1 MTNPP
6 RRPAAPPSP
15 RELTITSAS
24 NPRLKGLLGLRRRRT
39 REETGQTLVEG
50 YEEIGLALSAGV
62 RPAAV
67 YVCEELFSPA
77 GRAGSQDIGH
87 QTDLLARLRDDR
99 VEVVHLSRSAFEK
112 VSYREGPDGLLAV
125 VDRVGVALDD
135 LRVQGPDHLVLLSQG
150 VEKPGNLGAM
160 LRTADAAGV
169 DAVIA
174 ADPVTDW
181 GNPNVVRAS
190 KGTVFAVPA
199 ASATTAEALAWLTAN
214 DVRLVV
220 TTPET
225 DLLHTDVDYTGRV
238 AIAVGSEKHGA
249 DRALLDA
256 ATHRVRIPMHG
267 KANSLNVAAS
277 AAIVL
282 YEAVRQRD
290 ARPLE

>member
-1 MTNPP
+1 MTNPTH
-6 RRPAAPPSP
+6 PA
-15 RELTITSAS
+15 RELTITSAA
-24 NPRLKGLLGLRRRRT
+24 NPRLKALLGLRRRRT
-39 REETGQTLVEG
+39 REETGHTLVEG
-50 YEEIGLALSAGV
+50 YEEIDLALGVGV
-62 RPAAV
+62 RPRTV
-67 YVCEELFSPA
+67 FVCQELFSPA

-87 QTDLLARLRDDR
+87 QDDLLARLRAER
-99 VEVVHLSRSAFEK
+99 VEVVHLSRGAFEK

-125 VDRVGVALDD
+125 VDRVGVALAD
-135 LRVQGPDHLVLLSQG
+135 LPVEGPSHLTLLSQG

-169 DAVIA
+169 DAVVA

-199 ASATTAEALAWLTAN
+199 ASATTAEVLDWLRAHEIS
-214 DVRLVV
+214 LVV

-225 DLLHTDVDYTGRV
+225 DLLHTDVDLTGRV

-256 ATHRVRIPMHG
+256 ATHRVRIPMSG
-267 KANSLNVAAS
+267 AANSLNVAAS

-282 YEAVRQRD
+282 YEAVRQRGI
-290 ARPLE
+290 R

>member
-1 MTNPP
+1 MSDLTHPTH
-6 RRPAAPPSP
+6 PS
-15 RELTITSAS
+15 RELTITSAA
-24 NPRLKGLLGLRRRRT
+24 NPRLKGLLALRRRRT

-62 RPAAV
+62 RPGTV
-67 YVCEELFSPA
+67 YVCEELFSPS

-87 QTDLLARLRDDR
+87 QTDLLTRLRDDR

-112 VSYREGPDGLLAV
+112 VSYREGPDGLIAV
-125 VDRVGVALDD
+125 VDRVGVTLAD
-135 LRVQGPDHLVLLSQG
+135 LRVDGPDHLSLISQG

-169 DAVIA
+169 DAVVA

-199 ASATTAEALAWLTAN
+199 ASATTAEALEWLAAN
-214 DVRLVV
+214 DIRLVV

-238 AIAVGSEKHGA
+238 AIAVGSEKHGV

-256 ATHRVRIPMHG
+256 ATHRVRIPMFG
-267 KANSLNVAAS
+267 LANSLNVSAS

-290 ARPLE
+290 AR

>member
-1 MTNPP
+1 MT
-6 RRPAAPPSP
+6 RP

-24 NPRLKGLLGLRRRRT
+24 NPRLKGLVGLRRRRT

-62 RPAAV
+62 RPRTV

-87 QTDLLARLRDDR
+87 QDDLLGGLRGDR

-125 VDRVGVALDD
+125 VDRVGVDLAD
-135 LRVQGPDHLVLLSQG
+135 LRVDGADHLTLLSQG

-169 DAVIA
+169 DAVVA

-199 ASATTAEALAWLTAN
+199 ASATTAEALEWLEAN
-214 DVRLVV
+214 DIRLVV

-238 AIAVGSEKHGA
+238 AVAVGSEKHGA
-249 DRALLDA
+249 DRTLLEA

-290 ARPLE
+290 LR